1 MDSKEYF
8 ENNKEKILET
18 AKFLC
23 RKDPSKTIEEQFE
36 ILKQQ
41 YINDDGTKHAET
53 INGSCDISIWLNT
66 IRHEERENFVIIA
79 VYKGQCKEIFK
90 QIGDQFSSQNIDMM
104 NIDKQIVPL
113 ITFGGAKS
121 IGIYVMHNHPYIYK
135 ASPSTAD
142 LETAAAI
149 FNELNNIMTRTKEL
163 GINCNVELLDF
174 GIVTEYDYW
183 SIRQSCKDT

>member
-23 RKDPSKTIEEQFE
+23 SKDPSKTIEEQFE

-41 YINDDGTKHAET
+41 YINCDGTKHSET
-53 INGSCDISIWLNT
+53 INGSCDIRSWLDT
-66 IRHEERENFVIIA
+66 IRQEERENFVIIA
-79 VYKGQCKEIFK
+79 VYEGQCKEIFK
-90 QIGDQFSSQNIDMM
+90 QTGDQFSSHNISM
-104 NIDKQIVPL
+104 NDIDSRIVPL
-113 ITFGGAKS
+113 ITFGVAS
-121 IGIYVMHNHPYIYK
+121 DIGVYVMHNHPYVYK
-135 ASPSTAD
+135 ASPSLAD
-142 LETAAAI
+142 LETAVAI
-149 FNELNNIMTRTKEL
+149 HNELNNIMSNTKDFK
-163 GINCNVELLDF
+163 INCNLELLDF

>member
-23 RKDPSKTIEEQFE
+23 SKESSKDIDEQFE

-41 YINDDGTKHAET
+41 YINCDGTKHSET
-53 INGSCDISIWLNT
+53 INGSCDIGSWLNT

-79 VYKGQCKEIFK
+79 VYNKKCKLIFK
-90 QIGDQFSSQNIDMM
+90 QTGDQFSSHNINM
-104 NIDKQIVPL
+104 NDIDRQIVPL
-113 ITFGGAKS
+113 ITIEGAS
-121 IGIYVMHNHPYIYK
+121 DIGIYVMHNHPYIYK

-142 LETAAAI
+142 LETVVAI
-149 FNELNNIMTRTKEL
+149 YNELNNIMTNTRGFKT
-163 GINCNVELLDF
+163 NCNLELLDF

-183 SIRQSCKDT
+183 SMKQSW

>member
-41 YINDDGTKHAET
+41 YINDDGTKHLET
-53 INGSCDISIWLNT
+53 INGSCDISIWLDT

-79 VYKGQCKEIFK
+79 VYNKKCKPIFK
-90 QIGDQFSSQNIDMM
+90 QTGDQFSSKNIDMM
-104 NIDKQIVPL
+104 DIDRQIVPL
-113 ITFGGAKS
+113 ITIEGAS
-121 IGIYVMHNHPYIYK
+121 DIGIYVMHNHPYIYK
-135 ASPSTAD
+135 ASPSPAD
-142 LETAAAI
+142 LETAVAI
-149 FNELNNIMTRTKEL
+149 INELDNIMT
-163 GINCNVELLDF
+163 C
-174 GIVTEYDYW
+174 
-183 SIRQSCKDT
+183 IRSWN

>member
-41 YINDDGTKHAET
+41 YINDDGTKHLET
-53 INGSCDISIWLNT
+53 INGSCDISIWLDT

-79 VYKGQCKEIFK
+79 VYNKKCKPIFK
-90 QIGDQFSSQNIDMM
+90 QTGDQFSSKNIDMM
-104 NIDKQIVPL
+104 DIDSQIVPL
-113 ITFGGAKS
+113 ITIEGAS
-121 IGIYVMHNHPYIYK
+121 DIGIYVMHNHPYIYK
-135 ASPSTAD
+135 ASPSPAD
-142 LETAAAI
+142 LETAVAI
-149 FNELNNIMTRTKEL
+149 INELDNIITCIRKA
-163 GINCNVELLDF
+163 GINCNLKLLDF

-183 SIRQSCKDT
+183 SIKQS

>member
-23 RKDPSKTIEEQFE
+23 SKEPSKTIEEQFE

-41 YINDDGTKHAET
+41 YINNDGTKHLET
-53 INGSCDISIWLNT
+53 INGSCDISTWLDT

-79 VYKGQCKEIFK
+79 VYKGQCKVIFK
-90 QIGDQFSSQNIDMM
+90 QIGDQFSSHNINM
-104 NIDKQIVPL
+104 NDIDRQIVPL
-113 ITFGGAKS
+113 ITIEGAGS
-121 IGIYVMHNHPYIYK
+121 IGIYVMHNHPYVYK
-135 ASPSTAD
+135 ASPSLAD

-149 FNELNNIMTRTKEL
+149 DNELNNIIICTRER
-163 GINCNVELLDF
+163 GINCNVGLLDF

-183 SIRQSCKDT
+183 SIKQS

>member
-41 YINDDGTKHAET
+41 YINDDGAKHAET
-53 INGSCDISIWLNT
+53 INGLCDISIWLNT
-66 IRHEERENFVIIA
+66 IRYEKRENFVIIA
-79 VYKGQCKEIFK
+79 VCEVQSKEIFK

-104 NIDKQIVPL
+104 DIDKQIVSL
-113 ITFGGAKS
+113 IMGKCARS

-135 ASPSTAD
+135 ASPSLADIETAD
-142 LETAAAI
+142 AI
-149 FNELNNIMTRTKEL
+149 VKELNNIMTCTREL

-183 SIRQSCKDT
+183 SIKQS